1 MKSIKTIFNEVYSE
15 GLAEYGFKKVPGKY
29 PYFARMVGDEI
40 IQVIT
45 YRTVSD
51 DHPDYRCLVL
61 LSGVI
66 TVYRDS
72 LKFDIAPDFA
82 LNQYGDLWR
91 MTKDLDYYGVYMSF
105 CKKKE
110 IHMNQIVEESLE
122 KCKKYF
128 IPVLD
133 KIKSL
138 QDCME
143 YYLEYKF
150 YRQTDIHDY
159 FSEDFIKNGTDNSEG
174 MLYYK
179 CCDECRCKELI
190 NNDYE
195 KEIQFEKKMII
206 SAETDEIRIEKI
218 EAIERLKKLREKKLS
233 IIDQTYHDKGKMEYI
248 QSVLEER
255 RQRNTEELRRY
266 KLL

>member
-29 PYFARMVGDEI
+29 PYFARMVGEEI

-45 YRTVSD
+45 YRTVSGRF
-51 DHPDYRCLVL
+51 PELREFVL

-72 LKFDIAPDFA
+72 LKFDIAPDFM
-82 LNQYGDLWR
+82 LDQYGSFWAV
-91 MTKDLDYYGVYMSF
+91 TKELDYSDVYMSY

-110 IHMNQIVEESLE
+110 SHMNQIVEKSLE
-122 KCKKYF
+122 SCKKYI

-133 KIKSL
+133 EIKSL
-138 QDCME
+138 QDCLE
-143 YYLEYKF
+143 YYIKYN
-150 YRQTDIHDY
+150 YYGQTDIHDY
-159 FSEDFIKNGTDNSEG
+159 FSEDFIKNGTDNSEN
-174 MLYYK
+174 MLFYK
-179 CCDECRCKELI
+179 CCDEYRCKELLK
-190 NNDYE
+190 E
-195 KEIQFEKKMII
+195 KYDKLISFKEKWIC
-206 SAETDEIRIEKI
+206 SAQSEDVRAARIETLEHLKDGQKK
-218 EAIERLKKLREKKLS
+218 RLILV
-233 IIDQTYHDKGKMEYI
+233 DQIYNDKNKMEYI
-248 QSVLEER
+248 QRVLEER